1 LATTAVDP
9 ECLRLSIIVVW
20 RARVSV
26 YVLTE
31 FKAISHPIEAFGE
44 SDLFYKKNTATA
56 ITAITTSARKVGV
69 FGF

>member
-1 LATTAVDP
+1 
-9 ECLRLSIIVVW
+9 VW